1 MVLLHGSLK
10 TWGEF
15 LRRAP
20 ALAKRRRMRG
30 YDVVMLSAACNS
42 PALFVQGL
50 PGGVA
55 NTAANRNQIQWAG
68 SVTVW
73 AQARPIHVVLIAR
86 NIQEGV
92 DIMEHV
98 TAACGAGTLV
108 DIRDVTVDRELSR
121 EDRIAEFV
129 RQIKNPYRFK
139 CGRFTVH
146 ASFASGGATLE
157 ECIKGILR

>member
-1 MVLLHGSLK
+1 MRLLWQSGGVCGAMMRQRYPQPVTAPPWKARACRGS
-10 TWGEF
+10 
-15 LRRAP
+15 
-20 ALAKRRRMRG
+20 
-30 YDVVMLSAACNS
+30 
-42 PALFVQGL
+42 
-50 PGGVA
+50 VA

-92 DIMEHV
+92 DIMENV
-98 TAACGAGTLV
+98 TAGGAGTLV

-146 ASFASGGATLE
+146 ASFASSGATLE